1 MITFG
6 TLYCKS
12 FTVNMGLTVIVWFG
26 HLPYCKNVP
35 CLIPDSFDSDIDKAV
50 ADDTKNAVTCND
62 QVDFKV

>member
-1 MITFG
+1 
-6 TLYCKS
+6 
-12 FTVNMGLTVIVWFG
+12 MGLTVMVWFG

-50 ADDTKNAVTCND
+50 ADDTKNALTCND